1 MSNIEKPQSLG
12 DVVIFNTE
20 DGAVNVQLD
29 LVDETVWVNQSGIAE
44 LFSTSKQV
52 VSYHLGNIFKEGELV
67 QNSVVK
73 EILTTAEDNKRYKV
87 KFYNLD
93 AVIAVGYRINS
104 KRATAFR
111 IWATKVLRDYLIKG
125 FALDDNRFKK
135 GQSLTHFKELIDRIR
150 EIRLSEK
157 VFYQQIKDIYKL
169 SEDYDP
175 NDENTVMFFKRV
187 QNKLLWAVSG
197 KTAAELIYYRANSDL
212 PQMGLTSTE
221 VDGIVKSTD
230 VGIGKN
236 YLSKEEIE
244 ALKLIVEQYLSF
256 AEAQAQAHRP
266 MYMKDWM
273 ENLDLILQ
281 MNRRDILDGPGRIS
295 AELAKKKVRQVFSE
309 YKEKQ
314 RHLEKIESLK
324 ELEREKIESL
334 KELERDLS
342 EYRRSSDCI

>member
-1 MSNIEKPQSLG
+1 MRKPQCTI
-12 DVVIFNTE
+12 VYE
-20 DGAVNVQLD
+20 DFRIKRN
-29 LVDETVWVNQSGIAE
+29 AE
-44 LFSTSKQV
+44 ITLLS
-52 VSYHLGNIFKEGELV
+52 HPP
-67 QNSVVK
+67 
-73 EILTTAEDNKRYKV
+73 EDNKRYKV

-93 AVIAVGYRINS
+93 DS
-104 KRATAFR
+104 
-111 IWATKVLRDYLIKG
+111 
-125 FALDDNRFKK
+125 RFKK
-135 GQSLTHFKELIDRIR
+135 GHSLTHFKELIDRIR

-175 NDENTVMFFKRV
+175 NDESTVMFFKRV

-324 ELEREKIESL
+324 ELER
-334 KELERDLS
+334 DLS
-342 EYRRSSDCI
+342 EYRKTSNSI

>member
-1 MSNIEKPQSLG
+1 M
-12 DVVIFNTE
+12 
-20 DGAVNVQLD
+20 
-29 LVDETVWVNQSGIAE
+29 
-44 LFSTSKQV
+44 
-52 VSYHLGNIFKEGELV
+52 
-67 QNSVVK
+67 
-73 EILTTAEDNKRYKV
+73 TT
-87 KFYNLD
+87 
-93 AVIAVGYRINS
+93 
-104 KRATAFR
+104 
-111 IWATKVLRDYLIKG
+111 
-125 FALDDNRFKK
+125 LDDNRFKK

-175 NDENTVMFFKRV
+175 NDESTVMFFKRV

-324 ELEREKIESL
+324 ELER
-334 KELERDLS
+334 DLS

>member
-1 MSNIEKPQSLG
+1 MSNIEVPQSLG
-12 DVVIFNTE
+12 DVVIFNTV

-29 LVDETVWVNQSGIAE
+29 LVDETIWVNQSGIAE

-104 KRATAFR
+104 KQATAFR

-175 NDENTVMFFKRV
+175 NDESTVMFFKRV

-324 ELEREKIESL
+324 ELER
-334 KELERDLS
+334 DLS

>member
-1 MSNIEKPQSLG
+1 M
-12 DVVIFNTE
+12 IFNTE

-324 ELEREKIESL
+324 ELER
-334 KELERDLS
+334 DLS

>member
-1 MSNIEKPQSLG
+1 M
-12 DVVIFNTE
+12 IFNTVE
-20 DGAVNVQLD
+20 GAVNVQLD

-175 NDENTVMFFKRV
+175 NDESTVMFFKRV

-324 ELEREKIESL
+324 ELER
-334 KELERDLS
+334 DLS
-342 EYRRSSDCI
+342 EYRKTSNSI

>member
-1 MSNIEKPQSLG
+1 MPNIEKPQSLG

-175 NDENTVMFFKRV
+175 NDESTVMFFKRV

-324 ELEREKIESL
+324 ELER
-334 KELERDLS
+334 DLS